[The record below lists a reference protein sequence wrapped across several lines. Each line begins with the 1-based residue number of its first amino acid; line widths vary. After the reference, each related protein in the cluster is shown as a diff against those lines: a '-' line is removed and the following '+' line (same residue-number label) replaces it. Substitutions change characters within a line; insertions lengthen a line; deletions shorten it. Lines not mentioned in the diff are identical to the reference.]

1 MRRGVDVEVALDV
14 EVADGQGTQYMRGV
28 DVSDIPT
35 VTETVWVYD
44 SDAVIDLDRVLEDV
58 RLGDEVL
65 EDVMEGV
72 TVGMADMEDVRDREG
87 LGEVVGVAETDG
99 VGDSDGVIDEEMDE
113 VGDKEWVGLEVMD
126 RDDVSLGLFVGVAEM
141 DGVGD

>member
-65 EDVMEGV
+65 KDMMEGV
-72 TVGMADMEDVRDREG
+72 TVGMADMEDVWDREG

-99 VGDSDGVIDEEMDE
+99 VGDSDGVIDEEMDM